1 MVKAADPVAA
11 VSTAGTASLPES
23 SAVKTV
29 LTVET
34 LVAVVEIEL
43 AAVVV
48 EALVVAGLVVVVAT
62 RLPHPER
69 SSRAARRGANMRV
82 FLTASTFSK
91 DTNLARFLKAKR
103 HDNFY
108 VFTFS
113 PRFSFA

>member
-1 MVKAADPVAA
+1 
-11 VSTAGTASLPES
+11 
-23 SAVKTV
+23 
-29 LTVET
+29 
-34 LVAVVEIEL
+34 
-43 AAVVV
+43 
-48 EALVVAGLVVVVAT
+48 
-62 RLPHPER
+62 
-69 SSRAARRGANMRV
+69 MRV